1 MIAQA
6 SRSERQTVEP
16 RATVNGLDRGSMLP
30 GGVRANRRRML
41 ATTPDYDSDAVA
53 APPLR

>member
-1 MIAQA
+1 MIAQE
-6 SRSERQTVEP
+6 SRSEPQTVES

-30 GGVRANRRRML
+30 GGVRTNRRRML
-41 ATTPDYDSDAVA
+41 ATMPDYDSHAVA